1 MKEILYVLLN
11 DYADHEIAFISQI
24 VNGDKQGLRKE
35 PKYTN
40 RIVAATMDP
49 VRSFGGLRTL
59 PDYTY
64 DTIPSDYAALILI
77 GGLGWLNPEAD
88 KILPLVKNAIDNNK
102 PIGAICNAA
111 SWMAKQGLLN
121 NIKHTGNGIEQL
133 KYWGGSNYTNEAGY
147 VNEQVV
153 CDNNII
159 TANGSAHLEF
169 SCELQKLLA
178 IDTPEQIE
186 RYCMF
191 YKLGL
196 VELMKMFSS
205 QQGQ

>member
-1 MKEILYVLLN
+1 MKEILYILLN
-11 DYADHEIAFISQI
+11 DYADHEVAFISQI
-24 VNGDKQGLRKE
+24 VNGDEQGYRKE

-64 DTIPSDYAALILI
+64 GTMPNDYAALVLI
-77 GGLGWLNPEAD
+77 GGLGWLRAEAD
-88 KILPLVKNAIDNNK
+88 EILPIVKDAIDKGK

-121 NIKHTGNGIEQL
+121 NIRHTGNSIGQL

-147 VNEQVV
+147 VSEQAV
-153 CDNNII
+153 CDGNII
-159 TANGSAHLEF
+159 TANGSAQLEF
-169 SCELQKLLA
+169 SCELQKLLE

-186 RYCMF
+186 RYRMF

-196 VELMKMFSS
+196 VELMKLFSS
-205 QQGQ
+205 QQG

>member
-1 MKEILYVLLN
+1 MKEILYILLN
-11 DYADHEIAFISQI
+11 DYADHEVAFISQI
-24 VNGDKQGLRKE
+24 VNGDEQGYRKE

-64 DTIPSDYAALILI
+64 GTMPNDYAALVLI
-77 GGLGWLNPEAD
+77 GGLGWLRAEAD
-88 KILPLVKNAIDNNK
+88 EILPIVKDAIDKGK
-102 PIGAICNAA
+102 PIGAICYAA

-121 NIKHTGNGIEQL
+121 NIRHTGNGIGQL

-147 VNEQVV
+147 VSEQAV
-153 CDNNII
+153 CDGNII
-159 TANGSAHLEF
+159 TANGSAQLEF
-169 SCELQKLLA
+169 SCELQKLLE

-186 RYCMF
+186 RYRMF

-196 VELMKMFSS
+196 VELMKLFSS
-205 QQGQ
+205 QQG